1 MEVKVEWSPKD
12 GIATVT
18 HSDVSV
24 DSEVSYLA
32 WKNQLLAQL
41 AQLQAHLGYKFPA
54 VICVD
59 GLVVSS
65 DYQERYGNEL
75 APQAAQYVT
84 AVARYG
90 GSAEMRNAVVQQSAL
105 RSLKKTSPVALKREH
120 ASNLYPSRDAAV
132 QFLLRLS
139 NAA

>member
-18 HSDVSV
+18 HSDIVV
-24 DSEVSYLA
+24 DNESSYLA
-32 WKNQLLAQL
+32 WKSQLLDQL
-41 AQLQAHLGYKFPA
+41 AQLQGHLGYKFPA

-65 DYQERYGNEL
+65 DYQERYGEEL
-75 APQAAQYVT
+75 APQVAQYVT

-90 GSAEMRNAVVQQSAL
+90 GSKEMRNTVVQQSAM
-105 RSLKKTSPVALKREH
+105 RSIKKTSPVALKREH
-120 ASNLYPSRDAAV
+120 ASNLYPSREAAV
-132 QFLLRLS
+132 EFLLRLS
-139 NAA
+139 SAA